1 VTAHFPE
8 PAPSLLAELP
18 HPVLQAPMAGGG
30 STPELAAAVSAAG
43 GLGFLAAGYRT
54 PDEVREQIA
63 RTRRLTGAP
72 FGVNVFVPGPDPD
85 GAAAAAAAY
94 RAELEKSGEAERYGV
109 ALPADPG
116 WDDDHYRAKL
126 DLLAELAVPVVGF
139 TFGCPDPDDLVLLQ
153 SAGSE
158 VAVTVTSAGE
168 ALEAVRAGADILV
181 VQGPEA
187 GGHRGSFTPG
197 RDDRDDSAPEP
208 TLGRLLAEVRES
220 LEAEEVRPAVV
231 AAGGMATGADIAAVL
246 AAGADAAQLGTA
258 FLVTPES
265 GAHPL
270 HKAALGDPAATT
282 AVTTAFSGRPARGI
296 ANRFLVAHGA
306 TAPRDCYPRVHHL
319 TSGLR
324 RASAGAGD
332 AGGMALWAGVAQARV
347 RALPAAELVAA
358 LVAECGSAAAP

>member
-1 VTAHFPE
+1 
-8 PAPSLLAELP
+8 
-18 HPVLQAPMAGGG
+18 MAGGG
-30 STPELAAAVSAAG
+30 STPELAAAVSCAG

-54 PDEVREQIA
+54 PEEVRRQIA
-63 RTRRLTGAP
+63 RTRELTGEP
-72 FGVNVFVPGPDPD
+72 FGINVFCPGPDPA
-85 GAAAAAAAY
+85 GAAGVAAGY
-94 RAELEKSGEAERYGV
+94 RAELERAGEAKRYGV
-109 ALPADPG
+109 ELPAAAG

-158 VAVTVTSAGE
+158 VAVTVTSAEE

-187 GGHRGSFTPG
+187 GGHRGSFTAAGAG
-197 RDDRDDSAPEP
+197 RPEP
-208 TLGRLLAEVRES
+208 SLLGLLGEVGESVAAEG
-220 LEAEEVRPAVV
+220 VRPAVL
-231 AAGGMATGADIAAVL
+231 AAGGLADGADVAAAL

-258 FLVTPES
+258 FLAAPES

-282 AVTTAFSGRPARGI
+282 TVTTAFSGRPARGI
-296 ANRFLVAHGA
+296 ANRFIAEHQP

-324 RASAGAGD
+324 RAAAAAGD
-332 AGGMALWAGVAQARV
+332 PGAMALWAGTGQDRV
-347 RALPAAELVAA
+347 RPLPAAELVAV
-358 LVAECGSAAAP
+358 LSAELAAARG